1 MDLFDLLVRLD
12 AVGWKSHPPRDA
24 VAEDLPGGLRRLLHK
39 ASALEREG
47 ERYDFEGIATERR
60 PLRGDGLRCICI
72 EPREIWLV
80 PHAEDCAVVAFEAR
94 GPVVLSTHLAGFLQQ
109 LLEPVAVGE
118 AVAVPLGE
126 LGFEGE
132 GWGWQLSGL
141 PTPSWLYGLPD
152 ELAAEPLEVGADCI
166 WAGHR
171 VLEPQ
176 ESVVVG
182 SPDEEGQVD
191 PELAE
196 LFGGTGRA
204 RPRTGLVAGLLI
216 SGVLTTIV
224 GMACIAAPGG
234 LLVLLAW
241 LVVEKDHDRVESGYL
256 PEADRSAVERSRNLT
271 HAGLMLVICLFF
283 LQALLLCFGRYD
295 PLLDDV
301 YIPLWRSLVG
311 SLLGGGETDPPL

>member
-12 AVGWKSHPPRDA
+12 ALGWKSHPPRDA
-24 VAEDLPGGLRRLLHK
+24 VDPILPDGLRRLLHK
-39 ASALEREG
+39 ASAIERDG
-47 ERYDFEGIATERR
+47 ERYDFNGLAAPSS
-60 PLRGDGLRCICI
+60 PLTGAGLRCIAL
-72 EPREIWLV
+72 EPRPVWLV
-80 PHAEDCAVVAFEAR
+80 PHGDDCAVVAFPER
-94 GPVVLSTHLAGFLQQ
+94 GPVVLATHLAGFLQ
-109 LLEPVAVGE
+109 LLVEPVAVGE
-118 AVAVPLGE
+118 MVAVPLGE

-132 GWGWQLSGL
+132 GWGWQLSAL
-141 PTPSWLYGLPD
+141 ETPCWLYGLPD
-152 ELAAEPLEVGADCI
+152 HLANEPLQAGADAL

-171 VLEPQ
+171 VLEPVAIEHTSQ
-176 ESVVVG
+176 ETQ
-182 SPDEEGQVD
+182 DVD

-196 LFGGTGRA
+196 LFGGSGRA

-216 SGVLTTIV
+216 GGVLTTIL

-256 PEADRSAVERSRNLT
+256 PEADRSTVERSRNLT

-283 LQALLLCFGRYD
+283 VQALLLCFGGYD

-301 YIPLWRSLVG
+301 YIPLWRSFVG
-311 SLLGGGETDPPL
+311 SLLGPGETDPPL